1 VRPFLEGAIGPLLDS
16 RARRALEETLL
27 DWAHEAEFARG
38 PLARLLCD
46 LRAMLALARTVASI
60 TAWEL
65 TSVWRSPVLWR
76 SLLWA
81 GAFVVILNAI
91 AIPQWKHFPVELWD
105 EYLIAS
111 LAASSFAVM
120 PFAVYFA
127 ARRTDVRRDTPF
139 VGLSLVS
146 MLLMWMAA
154 DWIMPAAF
162 QHLRE
167 SAALFYR
174 GSPGIPRGPAEQSLR
189 ELISGFASYA
199 DLKLVSNRL
208 AIIVACPVFVFLACH
223 VRRLGRWR
231 QHALTLAVLG
241 IYFGWSR
248 LAVSLGLTN
257 QVPFWDL
264 VEPWIVPLAV
274 LSCGLALAVRS
285 VPLQGEA

>member
-1 VRPFLEGAIGPLLDS
+1 MRRLLDVTLGQLVDS
-16 RARRALEETLL
+16 RGRRALNETLL
-27 DWAHEAEFARG
+27 DWAHEGELARG
-38 PLARLLCD
+38 SLSRLVCD
-46 LRAMLALARTVASI
+46 LRGILALARTVVSIAAS
-60 TAWEL
+60 EL

-81 GAFVVILNAI
+81 AAFVVILSAI
-91 AIPQWKHFPVELWD
+91 SLPQWRHLPVALWD
-105 EYLIAS
+105 EYLVAS
-111 LAASSFAVM
+111 LAASSFAVL
-120 PFAVYFA
+120 PVAVYIA
-127 ARRTDVRRDTPF
+127 ARRPDVRRDTPF
-139 VGLSLVS
+139 VGLALVS
-146 MLLMWMAA
+146 LLLMWMAA

-174 GSPGIPRGPAEQSLR
+174 GSRVFSPGSAERSLR
-189 ELISGFASYA
+189 HLISGLASYA

-223 VRRLGRWR
+223 ARRLRRWR

-241 IYFGWSR
+241 IYFGWRR

-264 VEPWIVPLAV
+264 VEPWIVPLAI
-274 LSCGLALAVRS
+274 LTCGLALALRS
-285 VPLQGEA
+285 VPSQAEP